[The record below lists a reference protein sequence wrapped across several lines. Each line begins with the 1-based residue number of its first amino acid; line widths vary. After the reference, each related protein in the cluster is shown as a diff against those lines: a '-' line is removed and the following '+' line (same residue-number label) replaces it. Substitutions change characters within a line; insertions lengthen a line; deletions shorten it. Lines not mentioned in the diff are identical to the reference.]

1 MLLNLNDW
9 SAVIL
14 LDKRLPQLELAISFA
29 ATFLDMEKMK
39 GPKKICR
46 DAWDLVLSM
55 FLNTSKRGGSVGG
68 SGSGGG
74 SSRNSPSLAVSTG
87 LYPFLKRIRYQMLFN
102 LAISMLAKI
111 HNILKDDVNHELNGE
126 YMQLWPTSIS
136 KYVYERYFVYY
147 LIIFNPCSF

>member
-1 MLLNLNDW
+1 MLLNLSDW
-9 SAVIL
+9 NTIML
-14 LDKRLPQLELAISFA
+14 LDKRLPQLELPIAFA

-55 FLNTSKRGGSVGG
+55 FLNTAKRGGSAGAG
-68 SGSGGG
+68 SCSGGG

-87 LYPFLKRIRYQMLFN
+87 LHPFLKRIRHQMLFN
-102 LAISMLAKI
+102 LAISMLGKI
-111 HNILKDDVNHELNGE
+111 HNILKDDANHDLNGE

-136 KYVYERYFVYY
+136 K
-147 LIIFNPCSF
+147 